1 MTEPMKTMHVR
12 GVGLWSP
19 GIPNAAAYLSGARDD
34 STKPPVDIVASR
46 MKRATSIMT
55 RTAVEVV
62 TQAARDASFELDS
75 FATVFG
81 SAHGE
86 IQIAAEQM
94 VMMQEASGVVSP
106 ARFKNSV
113 HNTAAGLFSIA
124 AKNTGF
130 TTAVAAGLHTF
141 PMALLEAWCLMAT
154 GEQTRVVVTICEETL
169 PMPIVGF
176 SDHRAMGVALA
187 LSREAEGSRGQIGE
201 LHHGEGSANAEPGF
215 EGHTAEGALRIVR
228 ALADGYAGDVALSTE
243 WTVRVD
249 PSK

>member
-1 MTEPMKTMHVR
+1 MKHMHLT

-19 GIPNAAAYLSGARDD
+19 GIPNADAYLSGAHDE
-34 STKPPVDIVASR
+34 SAKPPVDIVASR

-62 TQAARDASFELDS
+62 TQAARDAQWELDS

-124 AKNTGF
+124 AKNKGF

-141 PMALLEAWCLMAT
+141 PMALFEAWALLAT
-154 GEQTRVVVTICEETL
+154 EEQSRVVVSICEETL

-176 SDHRAMGVALA
+176 SDHRAMGVAFA
-187 LSREAEGSRGQIGE
+187 LSRAEEGSRATIGP

-228 ALADGYAGDVALSTE
+228 ALADGYGGDIALSSE

-249 PSK
+249 AQR

>member
-1 MTEPMKTMHVR
+1 MHVA

-19 GIPNAAAYLSGARDD
+19 GIPDARAYLSGERDD
-34 STKPPVDIVASR
+34 SKKPPVDIVASR

-62 TQAARDASFELDS
+62 TRAARDAQWELDS

-94 VMMQEASGVVSP
+94 VMMQEGSGVVSP

-124 AKNTGF
+124 AGNKGF

-141 PMALLEAWCLMAT
+141 PMALLEAWCLLASE
-154 GEQTRVVVTICEETL
+154 EQTRVVVTICEETL

-187 LSREAEGSRGQIGE
+187 LSRDESGSRARVGP
-201 LHHGEGSANAEPGF
+201 LHQGEGSANAEPGF

-228 ALADGYAGDVALSTE
+228 ALADGYGGDIALSSE

-249 PSK
+249 AG

>member
-1 MTEPMKTMHVR
+1 MNVHIA
-12 GVGLWSP
+12 GVGLWAP
-19 GIPNAAAYLSGARDD
+19 GIPSASAYLSGQRDD
-34 STKPPVDIVASR
+34 SKKPAVDIVASR

-62 TQAARDASFELDS
+62 TQAARDAQWELDS

-94 VMMQEASGVVSP
+94 VMMQEGSGVVSP

-124 AKNTGF
+124 AKNKGF
-130 TTAVAAGLHTF
+130 TTAIAAGLHTF
-141 PMALLEAWCLMAT
+141 PMALFEAWCLLASE
-154 GEQTRVVVTICEETL
+154 EQSRVVVSICEETL

-176 SDHRAMGVALA
+176 SDHQAMGVAFA
-187 LSREAEGSRGQIGE
+187 LSRDAAGSRATLGP
-201 LHHGEGSANAEPGF
+201 LHHGEGSAHAEVGY

-228 ALADGYAGDVALSTE
+228 AMQDGYGGDLALSSE

-249 PSK
+249 AAKA